1 MRRVSLASGPREI
14 RVRAL
19 RVADR
24 RSESGAVTDPFE
36 NAIERLADALGRPPA
51 SEARWPELCRRTA
64 RFARLA
70 SEWNQHLDL
79 TAAAGPDEI
88 AEILVADAL
97 VLARHE
103 LVHEGERLLD
113 VGSGA
118 GGPALALA
126 ILREDLEV
134 SLLEPK
140 GKRVAFLRTVIGTL
154 GLAPRVR
161 AHEGRVEPKKPALPP
176 HVAAATPSFDVSCAR
191 ATFEPKVWADVGL
204 ALAPATLVLLAT
216 EAVPDG
222 HAVTASVRYALPLRG
237 SRREIARL
245 GRRA

>member
-1 MRRVSLASGPREI
+1 
-14 RVRAL
+14 
-19 RVADR
+19 
-24 RSESGAVTDPFE
+24 VTEPFE
-36 NAIERLADALGRPPA
+36 DAVERLAAALGRPPA
-51 SEARWPELCRRTA
+51 SEARWPELRQRAA

-88 AEILVADAL
+88 AEVLVADAL
-97 VLARHE
+97 VLARGE
-103 LVHEGERLLD
+103 LVHDGERLLD

-118 GGPALALA
+118 GGPALAMA

-161 AHEGRVEPKKPALPP
+161 AYEGRVEPKKPAVPT
-176 HVAAATPSFDVSCAR
+176 VVSASSQGFDVSCAR

-204 ALAPATLVLLAT
+204 GLAPQTLVLLAT
-216 EAVPDG
+216 ENVPEG
-222 HAVTASVRYALPLRG
+222 HRVLASTRYELPFRG
-237 SRREIARL
+237 SKREIARL
-245 GRRA
+245 GRSA

>member
-1 MRRVSLASGPREI
+1 
-14 RVRAL
+14 
-19 RVADR
+19 VA
-24 RSESGAVTDPFE
+24 DPFE
-36 NAIERLADALGRPPA
+36 DAIERLAASLGPPPGSA
-51 SEARWPELCRRTA
+51 SRWPALRERAA

-79 TAAAGPDEI
+79 TAAAGADEI

-103 LVHEGERLLD
+103 LVHEAERVLD

-126 ILREDLEV
+126 ILREDLQV
-134 SLLEPK
+134 ALLEPK

-161 AHEGRVEPKKPALPP
+161 AHEGRIEPKKPSLPAI
-176 HVAAATPSFDVSCAR
+176 VSASTPAFDVSTAR

-216 EAVPDG
+216 EPVPEG
-222 HAVTASVRYALPLRG
+222 HRVLASTRYALPLRG

-245 GRRA
+245 GRAA

>member
-1 MRRVSLASGPREI
+1 M
-14 RVRAL
+14 RAL
-19 RVADR
+19 RVRDH
-24 RSESGAVTDPFE
+24 RSESVRVTDPFE
-36 NAIERLADALGRPPA
+36 ESIERLAAALGRPPA
-51 SEARWPELCRRTA
+51 SEARWPDVRQRVA

-118 GGPALALA
+118 GGPALALG
-126 ILREDLEV
+126 ILREDLAV

-176 HVAAATPSFDVSCAR
+176 IVAAATPSFDVSCAR
-191 ATFEPKVWADVGL
+191 ATFEPKVWAEVGL

-216 EAVPDG
+216 EPVPES
-222 HAVTASVRYALPLRG
+222 HRTLESVRYELPFRR

-245 GRRA
+245 GRPA

>member
-1 MRRVSLASGPREI
+1 M
-14 RVRAL
+14 AL
-19 RVADR
+19 RAADR

-36 NAIERLADALGRPPA
+36 HAIERLADALGRPPA
-51 SEARWPELCRRTA
+51 SEARWPELRERTA

-79 TAAAGPDEI
+79 TAAAGPEEI

-97 VLARHE
+97 VLARRE
-103 LVHEGERLLD
+103 LVHEAERLLD

-126 ILREDLEV
+126 ILREDLNV

-161 AHEGRVEPKKPALPP
+161 AHEGRVEPRRPTLPA
-176 HVAAATPSFDVSCAR
+176 VASSATPAFDVSSAR

-216 EAVPDG
+216 EPVPEG
-222 HAVTASVRYALPLRG
+222 HRVAASARYTLPLRG
-237 SRREIARL
+237 SKREIARL
-245 GRRA
+245 ERAG